1 MSADAESNV
10 GADGFRGNSV
20 SGRQQLCDA
29 TGLGV
34 GIEGKMLSA
43 PPAPA
48 DGDKSA
54 QHEHD
59 CGRFGNSESILCS
72 VGGPCYRGERGR
84 LKTPRG
90 LDYPADDAAPL
101 DLDNQVRKSQPA
113 KDQLARHRERR
124 LVNNVR
130 YKGKRLADESQIATT
145 GWAGRGKSLARIIA
159 DLYGPSKEI

>member
-1 MSADAESNV
+1 
-10 GADGFRGNSV
+10 
-20 SGRQQLCDA
+20 
-29 TGLGV
+29 
-34 GIEGKMLSA
+34 MLSA

-59 CGRFGNSESILCS
+59 CGRFGNTESILCS

-84 LKTPRG
+84 LRNPRG
-90 LDYPADDAAPL
+90 LDHPADDAAPL

-124 LVNNVR
+124 LVRDVR
-130 YKGKRLADESQIATT
+130 YKCKRLADESQSATT
-145 GWAGRGKSLARIIA
+145 GWAGTRVTLARNIA
-159 DLYGPSKEI
+159 DLYGPSKVK